1 MFNLLSLSAVFLAII
16 QVPVSESKSLWSSH
30 PAIYRTG
37 NDSVLKTGYPVGN
50 GKLGGV
56 QFGSPGADKV
66 VMNID
71 SLWIGGPFENSLH
84 GGNPLT
90 DKSAF
95 LPGIREFIF
104 KNGTG
109 DVSPLF
115 GNIENFGSNRVMG
128 NFSVEI
134 DHGNRYDSYRR
145 ELDLD
150 TGLHTTSYRVKGVT
164 FKTTLFCS
172 NPANVCVYHIS
183 SSRDLPGIQLQ
194 FENQAVPELGTAM
207 CGRGFTRYRGITQIG
222 PPEGM
227 KYEAMARVIGS
238 IKTQSTAA
246 DSSFTRLL
254 QHHISDFRSLSGAF
268 ELVLPDPHKSEKA
281 ETATAISRY
290 AAMGSAGD
298 PFIESLLFDLSR
310 YLLISSS
317 RPNSLPANLQGRWVD
332 KMNAEW
338 GADYH
343 ANINLQMSYWVADQT
358 GLGSTLTAVWNFMR
372 DTWIPRGRETAKLL
386 YNAPGW
392 TSHHATNIFGHT
404 GMKNTARWSNY
415 PAAPAW
421 MMQHVWDY
429 FEYTQDTTWL
439 RSTGYPFLKE
449 VAQFWLSQ
457 LQNDGYN
464 GDGSLVVNPCNSPE
478 HGPTTFACTHF
489 QQLIHQVFEA
499 LLNAVDHTKNP
510 SCGMG
515 AEVSKALPKLDKGLH
530 FTSWGGVKEWKLRDA
545 EGYDDKN
552 THRHLSHLQGGQER
566 TTKNTG
572 WGKAWR
578 AACWARLNDT
588 AMAHSELRLLVAENF
603 ASNGLDMYSGHTPPF
618 QIDANFG
625 FGGAI
630 LSMLVVDLPLSYK
643 DRSQVR
649 TVVLGPAIPRSW
661 AGGSVKSLR
670 LRGGGLVDFTWDS
683 RGKVTKSRLRGNI
696 KPLKL
701 VNVDGRPLN

>member
-1 MFNLLSLSAVFLAII
+1 M
-16 QVPVSESKSLWSSH
+16 
-30 PAIYRTG
+30 
-37 NDSVLKTGYPVGN
+37 
-50 GKLGGV
+50 
-56 QFGSPGADKV
+56 
-66 VMNID
+66 
-71 SLWIGGPFENSLH
+71 
-84 GGNPLT
+84 
-90 DKSAF
+90 
-95 LPGIREFIF
+95 
-104 KNGTG
+104 
-109 DVSPLF
+109 SPLF

-145 ELDLD
+145 ELDLH

-238 IKTQSTAA
+238 IKTQCTNKGHLVIPESARIKELTIVFGGETNYDATKGNSASGYSFKGADPGPIVKSTTATAA

-404 GMKNTARWSNY
+404 GMKNTARWSNCKR
-415 PAAPAW
+415 P
-421 MMQHVWDY
+421 
-429 FEYTQDTTWL
+429 
-439 RSTGYPFLKE
+439 R
-449 VAQFWLSQ
+449 
-457 LQNDGYN
+457 
-464 GDGSLVVNPCNSPE
+464 
-478 HGPTTFACTHF
+478 
-489 QQLIHQVFEA
+489 LIV
-499 LLNAVDHTKNP
+499 
-510 SCGMG
+510 
-515 AEVSKALPKLDKGLH
+515 
-530 FTSWGGVKEWKLRDA
+530 
-545 EGYDDKN
+545 
-552 THRHLSHLQGGQER
+552 
-566 TTKNTG
+566 
-572 WGKAWR
+572 
-578 AACWARLNDT
+578 
-588 AMAHSELRLLVAENF
+588 
-603 ASNGLDMYSGHTPPF
+603 
-618 QIDANFG
+618 
-625 FGGAI
+625 
-630 LSMLVVDLPLSYK
+630 
-643 DRSQVR
+643 
-649 TVVLGPAIPRSW
+649 
-661 AGGSVKSLR
+661 
-670 LRGGGLVDFTWDS
+670 
-683 RGKVTKSRLRGNI
+683 
-696 KPLKL
+696 
-701 VNVDGRPLN
+701 